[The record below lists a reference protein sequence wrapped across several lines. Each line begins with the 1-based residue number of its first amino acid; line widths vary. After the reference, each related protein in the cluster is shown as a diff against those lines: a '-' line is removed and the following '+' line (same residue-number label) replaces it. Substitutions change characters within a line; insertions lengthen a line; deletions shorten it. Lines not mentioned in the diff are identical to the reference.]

1 MNIDHTLEVKKNSF
15 LLNSIL
21 SLSDEAQSTSLY
33 IIPAFSI
40 PEDLSEDCRKNI
52 IDITAALFSLRYPF
66 GQITLELSEKKSI
79 QNKYFFWVKQP
90 IGLSEDD
97 FNYALNKICN
107 FFSLNVTCLIKTDK
121 GMADV
126 KIYTTDLVKNIN
138 LETRQLSETLVSDFW
153 ILFKNK
159 QQEILEIRSSDETE
173 IANEPQTIFGKLARK
188 LKIDQ
193 IMVELNSLSS
203 RS

>member
-1 MNIDHTLEVKKNSF
+1 MLTYLCNK
-15 LLNSIL
+15 
-21 SLSDEAQSTSLY
+21 A
-33 IIPAFSI
+33 
-40 PEDLSEDCRKNI
+40 EDCRKNI

-66 GQITLELSEKKSI
+66 RQITLKLSEEKSI

-153 ILFKNK
+153 ILFKNE

-173 IANEPQTIFGKLARK
+173 IANEPQTILGKLARK
-188 LKIDQ
+188 LKTDQ
-193 IMVELNSLSS
+193 IMVELNLLSS